1 MFYTMRA
8 RWLRLPLWGKWVS
21 GLAVVFLWSSIGPA
35 LNERHFL
42 PALFQNFVALSL
54 HWGLIA
60 LAFGGA
66 IWAGLKVA
74 AKTGKSWLGWV
85 VGLVVVVVIAG
96 PVTGLFEGLPGV
108 GKRLS
113 DLGNSDCYTEWDG
126 RSNPVVCD

>member
-1 MFYTMRA
+1 MFDMMKA

-60 LAFGGA
+60 LAFGSA

-74 AKTGKSWLGWV
+74 AKTGKNWLGWV
-85 VGLVVVVVIAG
+85 TGLFILIIVAG
-96 PVTGLFEGLPGV
+96 PVSGFFEGLPGV
-108 GKRLS
+108 GKKLS
-113 DLGNSDCYTEWDG
+113 ALGSSDCYTEWDG